1 MESSVISPEDVTES
15 LMNDGTIDA
24 MRMKIITRLKAN
36 EELKNNTLEMVGK
49 SEVPNTPGAEKK
61 TKRELFD
68 ALRQELEAPVL
79 EEASKS
85 VWELIMDDNGLGKE
99 ITETVQKVFCRL
111 SGREPPLYP
120 PPENEKEKED
130 LEKENENVTSLKTKK
145 KKKRSFSDMK
155 GKGGLI
161 NGGGGSPAIPGASVL
176 QSRKKFNEREN
187 YMESGARRCS
197 RTDGKSWQC
206 FKMAVPDQKYCENH
220 MSRRNKQLK
229 KNAETTTS
237 ATKKT
242 MKSKKRAKAT
252 SVAISKSSADI
263 KESNAGTASMLP
275 SEVPRSQK
283 KSKENENGLEPV
295 TRRCKITDGKNWQCY
310 ETAAPDRKYCQKH
323 LSRGTRVK
331 KPAETTP
338 SATKKSIKS
347 KKRVKAAPLATAKS
361 SVHIEQLNTDT
372 ISMHPNDGND
382 DVSPVLNSSPK
393 ITCLSTTPIEQ
404 NPEYGNV
411 EL

>member
-1 MESSVISPEDVTES
+1 MESSVISPEDVMES

-24 MRMKIITRLKAN
+24 MRMKIITQLKAN

-49 SEVPNTPGAEKK
+49 SEVLNTPGAEKK

-99 ITETVQKVFCRL
+99 ITETVEKVFCRL

-120 PPENEKEKED
+120 PPENEKED
-130 LEKENENVTSLKTKK
+130 LEKENENVTSSKTKK

-155 GKGGLI
+155 GKGGLV

-176 QSRKKFNEREN
+176 QSRKNFNEREN
-187 YMESGARRCS
+187 YLESGTRRCS

-229 KNAETTTS
+229 KNAETTTT
-237 ATKKT
+237 ATKKS

-252 SVAISKSSADI
+252 PVAISKSSADI

-275 SEVPRSQK
+275 SEVPRTQK
-283 KSKENENGLEPV
+283 KSEENENGLEPV

-331 KPAETTP
+331 KQAETTP

-347 KKRVKAAPLATAKS
+347 KKCVKAAPLATAKS
-361 SVHIEQLNTDT
+361 SVDIEQLNTDT

-393 ITCLSTTPIEQ
+393 ITCLSTTPVEQ

>member
-1 MESSVISPEDVTES
+1 MESSVISPEDVMES

-24 MRMKIITRLKAN
+24 MRMKIITQLKAN

-49 SEVPNTPGAEKK
+49 SAVLNTPGAEKK

-79 EEASKS
+79 EEASKF
-85 VWELIMDDNGLGKE
+85 VWELILDDNGLGKE
-99 ITETVQKVFCRL
+99 ITETVEKVFCRL

-120 PPENEKEKED
+120 PPENEKED
-130 LEKENENVTSLKTKK
+130 LENENENVTSSKTKK

-155 GKGGLI
+155 EKGGLI

-176 QSRKKFNEREN
+176 QSRKKFKEREN
-187 YMESGARRCS
+187 YLESGTRRCS

-237 ATKKT
+237 ATKKSV
-242 MKSKKRAKAT
+242 KSKKRAKAT

-275 SEVPRSQK
+275 SEVPRTQK
-283 KSKENENGLEPV
+283 KSEENEKGLEPV

-310 ETAAPDRKYCQKH
+310 EMAVPERKYCQKH
-323 LSRGTRVK
+323 LSRGTRIK
-331 KPAETTP
+331 KVAETTP
-338 SATKKSIKS
+338 SSTKKPIKS
-347 KKRVKAAPLATAKS
+347 KKRAKAAPLATAKL
-361 SVHIEQLNTDT
+361 SVDIKQLNIDT
-372 ISMHPNDGND
+372 ISMQPNDGND
-382 DVSPVLNSSPK
+382 DVSPMLSSSPK
-393 ITCLSTTPIEQ
+393 ITCLSSTPVEQ
-404 NPEYGNV
+404 NPEYDDV